1 MFGGVV
7 RFLSE
12 CLDCDR
18 FSTSKKDFLDFIRFK
33 SC

>member
-1 MFGGVV
+1 VFGGVV
-7 RFLSE
+7 RFPSE

-18 FSTSKKDFLDFIRFK
+18 FSTSMKEFLGFIRFK